1 MIALRYA
8 LCQHAPTAYAGALRA
23 GPARAYSSSS
33 RPPGVGDGDGGERRW
48 QSSASAQRRKTHAHT
63 PVLVETR
70 GGVERWNVGA
80 GSSSAPA
87 REPIFTPAEHLP
99 REERHA
105 AASESSRSVTPLTDS
120 FGRFHDYLRISL
132 TEKCNLRCKYCMP
145 PEGVALS
152 PKENMLTTQEI
163 LRIANVFVDL
173 GVTKI
178 RLTGGEPTVRRDIVD
193 VVAGLGQLKAKGLET
208 LGLTT
213 NGITLSKQMDAL
225 VLGGMDSVNISLDS
239 LVPAKFELITRR
251 KGFERVMSSI
261 EKATRLVSLSES
273 PLVSAK
279 VNCVVMRGINEDEL
293 ADFVA
298 FTQDHAVN
306 VRFIEYMPFDGNRW
320 NDTKFVSYA
329 EMLDRIRQRFPDL
342 TRLAD
347 KDKPNDTSKAWHLP
361 GALGRV
367 GFITSMSNHFCGTCN
382 RLRVTADGSIKVC
395 LFGNEEVSLRDH
407 IRAGASDAELAQLV
421 GGAVVK
427 KHAKHGGKEGMH
439 GIASSENRPM
449 IKIGG

>member
-1 MIALRYA
+1 LSG
-8 LCQHAPTAYAGALRA
+8 AGAAVKLADSSGLPVEPRTLPA
-23 GPARAYSSSS
+23 NAPKPAQTTPPIGPATAVPRIAPLI
-33 RPPGVGDGDGGERRW
+33 RPEP
-48 QSSASAQRRKTHAHT
+48 AHAA
-63 PVLVETR
+63 V
-70 GGVERWNVGA
+70 VERLA
-80 GSSSAPA
+80 GSESPRSA
-87 REPIFTPAEHLP
+87 
-99 REERHA
+99 
-105 AASESSRSVTPLTDS
+105 TPLTDR

-152 PKENMLTTQEI
+152 PKNEMLTTQEI
-163 LRIANVFVDL
+163 LRIANLFVDL

-178 RLTGGEPTVRRDIVD
+178 RLTGGEPLVRPDIVD
-193 VVAGLGQLKAKGLET
+193 VVAGLGELKAKGLET
-208 LGLTT
+208 LGMTT

-225 VLGGMDSVNISLDS
+225 VAGGMDAVNISLDS

-251 KGFERVMSSI
+251 KGFDRVMSAI
-261 EKATRLVSLSES
+261 EKATELVGSGNSG
-273 PLVSAK
+273 LVNAK
-279 VNCVVMRGINEDEL
+279 VNCVVMRGINEDEI
-293 ADFVA
+293 ADFVG
-298 FTQDHAVN
+298 FTKDHAVN

-329 EMLDRIRQRFPDL
+329 EMLDRIRQRFPEL
-342 TRLAD
+342 TRLSHA
-347 KDKPNDTSKAWHLP
+347 DKPNDTSKAWQLP

-367 GFITSMSNHFCGTCN
+367 GFITSMSEHFCGTCN

-395 LFGNEEVSLRDH
+395 LFGSEEVSLRDH
-407 IRAGASDAELAQLV
+407 MRAGASDAELAQLV

-427 KHAKHGGKEGMH
+427 KHAKHGGKGGMH